1 MKNIFENLTNSLS
14 GTFGEAL
21 PGVLGAILIII
32 IGFIVAKIVR
42 SIVKK
47 LLGKSRLDEKL
58 GAKLNTSFR
67 IDDFIAKLVYYLV
80 ILYTLIIALDLLGV
94 ESVLEPLQAMLSQFI
109 GFLPN
114 LIGAGVI
121 AFAGYIIG
129 TIGSEATG
137 FLSEG
142 LESFG
147 DRIGLSTG
155 SVNLTSVVKQIVFI
169 IIFIPILIIALD
181 TLNMTAIS
189 EPATDMLR
197 SLLLALPKIIA
208 AVILLGIFFI
218 IGKYVV
224 SIVTTLLQNLGM
236 DSLAENMGLGAVL
249 GNRSLSTLIGN
260 VALFFIMFTGVI
272 AAAGKL
278 ELGNVQTILNDV
290 LHISGRV
297 FFGLIIL
304 MAGLF
309 ISNIAV
315 NAISKSETNSY
326 MAPIVR
332 FAVMGIFLAFSL
344 HTMGIAESIVNLAF
358 GLTLGAVA
366 VAFALSFGLGG
377 REAAGRQ
384 MDHVFKN
391 IRKEK

>member
-1 MKNIFENLTNSLS
+1 
-14 GTFGEAL
+14 
-21 PGVLGAILIII
+21 
-32 IGFIVAKIVR
+32 
-42 SIVKK
+42 
-47 LLGKSRLDEKL
+47 
-58 GAKLNTSFR
+58 
-67 IDDFIAKLVYYLV
+67 
-80 ILYTLIIALDLLGV
+80 
-94 ESVLEPLQAMLSQFI
+94 
-109 GFLPN
+109 
-114 LIGAGVI
+114 
-121 AFAGYIIG
+121 
-129 TIGSEATG
+129 
-137 FLSEG
+137 
-142 LESFG
+142 
-147 DRIGLSTG
+147 
-155 SVNLTSVVKQIVFI
+155 
-169 IIFIPILIIALD
+169 
-181 TLNMTAIS
+181 MTAIS

-208 AVILLGIFFI
+208 AVILLGIFYI

-236 DSLAENMGLGAVL
+236 DSLANNMGLGSVL
-249 GNRSLSTLIGN
+249 GDRSLSVLIGN
-260 VALFFIMFTGVI
+260 IALFFIMFTGVI

-315 NAISKSETNSY
+315 NAISKSENNSY